1 MENAGNA
8 VAFSSNCQ
16 SRRQSDRSHFDSAL
30 FVVRF
35 CLANRMIASGAEP
48 TSGNDSKIPYAIALP
63 LKGRAE
69 RLAFHRARGARSAG
83 TQPAHLAPC
92 AYSTGQPL
100 LVRANGGATFPFR
113 LRKAARPGS
122 RYFACVPHAMD
133 FAACCMS
140 QEASLLPTRSRSC
153 ELSPGHALGPSAR
166 VAGICP
172 PAT

>member
-1 MENAGNA
+1 MPSPPRASRAGG
-8 VAFSSNCQ
+8 
-16 SRRQSDRSHFDSAL
+16 RGEESAL
-30 FVVRF
+30 SLRSRF
-35 CLANRMIASGAEP
+35 EIQTARASELQTRVIAPLHSG
-48 TSGNDSKIPYAIALP
+48 SGRPVYSCLP
-63 LKGRAE
+63 LPPEGRAE

-140 QEASLLPTRSRSC
+140 QEASLLPTLSRSC

-166 VAGICP
+166 IVGICP
-172 PAT
+172 PAP